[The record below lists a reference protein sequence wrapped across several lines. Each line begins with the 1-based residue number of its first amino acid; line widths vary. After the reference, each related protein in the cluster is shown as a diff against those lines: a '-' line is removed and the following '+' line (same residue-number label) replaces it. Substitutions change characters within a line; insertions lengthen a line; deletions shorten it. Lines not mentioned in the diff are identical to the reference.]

1 MRLPTCGILI
11 FAFSGSHSIYPTHPS
26 EIRSGIQN
34 LTWVWYWSGV
44 NPSVGEGEKTGNP
57 KRIKRSG
64 VRGRVFN
71 RKPNLIDSSQSH
83 GSKDGKIMIIFLY
96 LTHVYL
102 LYVMLHISDSLT

>member
-44 NPSVGEGEKTGNP
+44 RKMATDRGSGEALNPAQVSFFGP
-57 KRIKRSG
+57 S
-64 VRGRVFN
+64 
-71 RKPNLIDSSQSH
+71 
-83 GSKDGKIMIIFLY
+83 
-96 LTHVYL
+96 THTAPVP
-102 LYVMLHISDSLT
+102 DPG